1 MDEAIIEEKTGFFT
15 SFMKRRVKL
24 QLKLTVVMVALVF
37 VILALW
43 TNFTTI
49 YNSYLIKFVDIRFF
63 NHVRALVSIVF
74 GAVGAGFIVRVFI
87 KTPLKALEELAN
99 NLNNNDY
106 SKEIRINTKDEFET
120 LADSLNLAIANTRNI
135 LMDTTNTSR
144 RLESSSQEV
153 LSKANGTV
161 KQIHITNVRLQE
173 ISGGMQE
180 NSAAIEEITAATEE
194 IVSSTKGFV
203 LKAKEGQGFAENMK
217 LRSSEINHKAEE
229 STRLSRSI
237 YEEKQKNI
245 LEAIE
250 KGKVVSEIN
259 QMSAFISGIAEQINL
274 LALNAT
280 IEAARAGEQGRGFAV
295 VAEEIRKLAEES
307 KNTVSDIQKTITAT
321 QEAFKLISD
330 NSEEILRFIIDKVG
344 ADYKLLSDS
353 SLQYTEDA
361 DEINQLISSFLLN
374 SEEILMAFENINQAV
389 TSVAATVESGAVKA
403 NDIAKEVNEI
413 SKDTDIVAQVARGQK
428 QLADELAQNT
438 HRFKV

>member
-1 MDEAIIEEKTGFFT
+1 MDEAIKEEKAGFLR

-37 VILALW
+37 IILALW

-63 NHVRALVSIVF
+63 NHVRALVSIVS

-87 KTPLKALEELAN
+87 KKPLKALEELAN

-106 SKEIRINTKDEFET
+106 SKEIKISTKDEFET
-120 LADSLNLAIANTRNI
+120 LGDSLNLAISNTRN
-135 LMDTTNTSR
+135 LLRDTASTSG

-161 KQIHITNVRLQE
+161 KQIHTTNVRLQE
-173 ISGGMQE
+173 ISGGLQE

-194 IVSSTKGFV
+194 IVSSTKSFV
-203 LKAKEGQGFAENMK
+203 LKAKGGQGFSEAMK
-217 LRSSEINHKAEE
+217 LRSKEINHKAEE
-229 STRLSRSI
+229 STRLSRAI

-259 QMSAFISGIAEQINL
+259 QMSAFINGIAEQINL

-295 VAEEIRKLAEES
+295 VAEEIRKLAEVS
-307 KNTVSDIQKTITAT
+307 KNTVSDIQKTIAAT
-321 QEAFKLISD
+321 QEAFSMISE
-330 NSEEILRFIIDKVG
+330 NSEEILRFMVDKVG
-344 ADYKLLSDS
+344 EDYKLLSES
-353 SLQYTEDA
+353 SLQYTADA
-361 DEINQLISSFLLN
+361 EEINLLINGFLVN

-389 TSVAATVESGAVKA
+389 TSVAATVEAGAVKA

-413 SKDTDIVAQVARGQK
+413 SKATDIVAEVAKGQK
-428 QLADELAQNT
+428 RLADQLSQNT
-438 HRFKV
+438 QSFKV